1 MASVLGPAI
10 ATSSAAAAV
19 VSAAGALASVA
30 LSPEL
35 MQAVRHA
42 AAAAA
47 LAGTRAARAAAVQLW
62 AQPRAKR
69 GDASAIEASMA
80 AAFELSSLQ
89 SAMDDLRDRLI
100 HIRDQVAE
108 SPFRLPE
115 HELAE
120 RINETFRKVTQGH
133 EHHLGPAWRE
143 FIADREK
150 LIEIRDRVDEIK
162 TISDAKPER
171 QRLVEQLERMLD
183 GDDVRLDDARLDDA
197 RLDDVS
203 PSESEPPASEG
214 PETARLHPPF
224 HPPHLTIPS
233 LGSTDGWRSAAL
245 GGGGARTA
253 ATEPAAAVERGRFEA
268 EAAGVQLRVA
278 TLVVCLGASG
288 SILVFGT
295 ALFVYGVLRR
305 RGIRTQLRR
314 RLGA

>member
-100 HIRDQVAE
+100 HLRDQVAE

-183 GDDVRLDDARLDDA
+183 GDDVRLDDARLDD
-197 RLDDVS
+197 VS

-214 PETARLHPPF
+214 PETARLDPPF

-233 LGSTDGWRSAAL
+233 LGTDAWRSAAL

-288 SILVFGT
+288 SVLVFGT
-295 ALFVYGVLRR
+295 ALFVYGVCRR

-314 RLGA
+314 RLRA

>member
-1 MASVLGPAI
+1 
-10 ATSSAAAAV
+10 
-19 VSAAGALASVA
+19 
-30 LSPEL
+30 
-35 MQAVRHA
+35 
-42 AAAAA
+42 
-47 LAGTRAARAAAVQLW
+47 
-62 AQPRAKR
+62 
-69 GDASAIEASMA
+69 MA

-183 GDDVRLDDARLDDA
+183 GDDVRLDDARLDD
-197 RLDDVS
+197 VS

-214 PETARLHPPF
+214 PETARLDPPF
-224 HPPHLTIPS
+224 QPPHLTIPS